1 MTGSNTIRRIA
12 MPLFIFFTFLLASP
26 AFGATVSGTVTDA
39 STGDPIEA
47 ATVNA
52 FSFSPT
58 GDSLLF
64 STSTASDGTYLLDQ
78 LPAGEYFFLAEE
90 SNYRPGFNGPITLGE
105 NAVVVL
111 DYQLF
116 ANSGGNFN
124 NLLSG
129 AVTDAITGDPVSF
142 ATVTIASQ
150 LGFLYTAVTD
160 PVSGTYEFTNLAPG
174 DYIQQVNAPGYLQ
187 FTSNAPVF
195 IGDSTQLTGVDIALT
210 PGQDPTASLSGLVFD
225 STNFIPL
232 DSVVI
237 EGFGF
242 SANGDTLTFSTV
254 SQQGFYVVPQV
265 EAGTYDIVASKPGF
279 ESKTFSNFRV
289 LDGPNQ
295 LDIFLSG
302 SPRPSGN
309 AQISGSVTDSSG
321 NAIENASVIAES
333 GGFSWSTST
342 DANGAYLINGLPDGT
357 YDVSVFSNLFSGQTV
372 FGVVTDENNPAV
384 VDFVLRP
391 TGDAILRGTVTD
403 SATGNGVDAIVKLAA
418 TDSSL
423 FLIAITDPST
433 GAYDFGAIPTGTYD
447 VCAVQLTTGLTIT
460 FNSQELVAGVNTIDF
475 VFGTRLPNSGF
486 ISGTVNFD
494 SSGGPV
500 QQALVEFITNSPIGF
515 NYTTNTDSAGNYVA
529 NVPAGDYIVA
539 VHYYNPNRVIPYT
552 EYYDDVQSIAN
563 ATTVSVIT
571 NATTDNINFGIPD
584 DAGSDLD
591 ITIAGTVTDAAGIPL
606 DNALVTVS
614 SQFGQW
620 HGDSTIYTATTNFQG
635 EYQIDIQDADPFT
648 IYVASA
654 EKQGFKTEWWFE
666 KEDAFAADPIFAF
679 YDTLLQD
686 IDFTLDTD
694 GTNFNN
700 SISGF
705 VTDDLGNPLGNAFV
719 VGSGLGSGRLAFAF
733 SDSTGAY
740 TLGGLENSPHIVL
753 FSRDGHVPEF
763 YDDAV
768 IWEDADV
775 VNAIGDVTGIDASL
789 SPVSSGP
796 AGNGMIAG
804 TIEYINGGALSGV
817 FVTATNSVGDVIGFD
832 FTDAQGSYQL
842 NGMING
848 DYTIQASKVT
858 LASEAVNVQ
867 YNSGTGNTMVL
878 DMQLSDS
885 PVSIDPI
892 QNEAVPTTLEL
903 SQNYPNP
910 FNPTTTIGFALPQ
923 TSDVKLMIYNVLGQP
938 VKELVNDNLSAGTYE
953 LTWDGTNQ
961 SGTAVST
968 GVYFYSLETGNN
980 RLVRKM
986 LFNK

>member
-1 MTGSNTIRRIA
+1 
-12 MPLFIFFTFLLASP
+12 MPLFILFTFLLASP

-47 ATVNA
+47 ATISA

-64 STSTASDGTYLLDQ
+64 STTTASDGTYLLDQ

-111 DYQLF
+111 DYQLI
-116 ANSGGNFN
+116 ANTGGNFN

-129 AVTDAITGDPVSF
+129 TVSDASTGNPVSP
-142 ATVTIASQ
+142 ATVTISSQ
-150 LGFLYTAVTD
+150 LGFFYSTVTD
-160 PVSGTYEFTNLAPG
+160 PASGTYEFTNIAPG
-174 DYIQQVNAPGYLQ
+174 DYVQQVDAPGYLP
-187 FTSNAPVF
+187 FFGNSPIL
-195 IGDSTQLTGVDIALT
+195 IGDSSQVTGVNVSLT
-210 PGQDPTASLSGLVFD
+210 PGQGGSASLSGLVFD
-225 STNFIPL
+225 STTFLPL
-232 DSVVI
+232 DSVLI
-237 EGFGF
+237 QGTGFTA
-242 SANGDTLTFSTV
+242 SGDTLVFSTL
-254 SQQGFYVVPQV
+254 SSQGFYLVDQI
-265 EAGTYDIVASKPGF
+265 EAGIYDITASKAGF
-279 ESKTFSNFRV
+279 DDKIFSNFQIAN
-289 LDGPNQ
+289 GPNQ
-295 LDIFLSG
+295 LDIFLGG
-302 SPRPSGN
+302 SPLPTGN
-309 AQISGSVTDSSG
+309 AQISGTVTDSSG
-321 NAIENASVIAES
+321 NPVLYSGVIARGGGPIGS
-333 GGFSWSTST
+333 GEYSTYT
-342 DANGAYLINGLPDGT
+342 DSSGAYLLDGLPDGT
-357 YDVSVFSNLFSGQTV
+357 YSVTAFGNLFNSQTV
-372 FGVVTDENNPAV
+372 NNVMTDENNPAV
-384 VDFVLRP
+384 VNFVLGSS
-391 TGDAILRGTVTD
+391 GDAILRGTVTD
-403 SATGNGVDAIVKLAA
+403 SATGNPVDALIKLASA
-418 TDSSL
+418 DSSL
-423 FLIAITDPST
+423 FLISHVDPTT
-433 GAYDFGAIPTGTYD
+433 GQYEFPPIPSGFYD
-447 VCAVQLTTGLTIT
+447 VCAVEFATGRIIANND
-460 FNSQELVAGVNTIDF
+460 FELVSGENTLNFI
-475 VFGTRLPNSGF
+475 FGTNIPNSGF
-486 ISGTVNFD
+486 ISGTVDFD
-494 SSGGPV
+494 SSGAPV
-500 QQALVEFITNSPIGF
+500 QQALVEFITNTPIGF
-515 NYTTNTDSAGNYVA
+515 NYTATTDTAGNYVA
-529 NVPAGDYIVA
+529 NLPVGDYIVA
-539 VHYYNPNRVIPYT
+539 VHYYNPNRAIPYT

-563 ATTVSVIT
+563 ATTVTVVE
-571 NATTDNINFGIPD
+571 NATTDNINFGIPE

-591 ITIAGTVTDAAGIPL
+591 ITIAGTVTDAAGVPL
-606 DNALVTVS
+606 ENALVTVS

-700 SISGF
+700 SISGV

-740 TLGGLENSPHIVL
+740 TLGGLENAPHIVL

-763 YDDAV
+763 YDDAF

-789 SPVSSGP
+789 APVNSGP

-817 FVTATNSVGDVIGFD
+817 FVTVTNSLGEVVGFD

-842 NGMING
+842 NGMIDG
-848 DYTIQASKVT
+848 DYTVQASKVT

-885 PVSIDPI
+885 PLSIDPI
-892 QNEAVPTTLEL
+892 ENEAVPTTLEL

-923 TSDVKLMIYNVLGQP
+923 SSDVKLMIYNVLGQP

-961 SGTAVST
+961 SENAVST
-968 GVYFYSLETGNN
+968 GVYFYSLETGNS

>member
-195 IGDSTQLTGVDIALT
+195 IDDSTQLTGVDIALT

-391 TGDAILRGTVTD
+391 SGDAILRGTVTD

-433 GAYDFGAIPTGTYD
+433 GAYDFGAIPTK
-447 VCAVQLTTGLTIT
+447 
-460 FNSQELVAGVNTIDF
+460 S
-475 VFGTRLPNSGF
+475 
-486 ISGTVNFD
+486 
-494 SSGGPV
+494 
-500 QQALVEFITNSPIGF
+500 
-515 NYTTNTDSAGNYVA
+515 
-529 NVPAGDYIVA
+529 
-539 VHYYNPNRVIPYT
+539 
-552 EYYDDVQSIAN
+552 
-563 ATTVSVIT
+563 
-571 NATTDNINFGIPD
+571 
-584 DAGSDLD
+584 
-591 ITIAGTVTDAAGIPL
+591 
-606 DNALVTVS
+606 
-614 SQFGQW
+614 
-620 HGDSTIYTATTNFQG
+620 
-635 EYQIDIQDADPFT
+635 
-648 IYVASA
+648 
-654 EKQGFKTEWWFE
+654 
-666 KEDAFAADPIFAF
+666 
-679 YDTLLQD
+679 
-686 IDFTLDTD
+686 
-694 GTNFNN
+694 
-700 SISGF
+700 
-705 VTDDLGNPLGNAFV
+705 
-719 VGSGLGSGRLAFAF
+719 
-733 SDSTGAY
+733 
-740 TLGGLENSPHIVL
+740 
-753 FSRDGHVPEF
+753 
-763 YDDAV
+763 
-768 IWEDADV
+768 
-775 VNAIGDVTGIDASL
+775 
-789 SPVSSGP
+789 
-796 AGNGMIAG
+796 
-804 TIEYINGGALSGV
+804 
-817 FVTATNSVGDVIGFD
+817 
-832 FTDAQGSYQL
+832 
-842 NGMING
+842 
-848 DYTIQASKVT
+848 
-858 LASEAVNVQ
+858 
-867 YNSGTGNTMVL
+867 
-878 DMQLSDS
+878 
-885 PVSIDPI
+885 
-892 QNEAVPTTLEL
+892 
-903 SQNYPNP
+903 
-910 FNPTTTIGFALPQ
+910 
-923 TSDVKLMIYNVLGQP
+923 
-938 VKELVNDNLSAGTYE
+938 
-953 LTWDGTNQ
+953 
-961 SGTAVST
+961 
-968 GVYFYSLETGNN
+968 
-980 RLVRKM
+980 
-986 LFNK
+986 